1 MVTANEVYR
10 DYETDGVPSSGFH
23 EVKKSDVRRLLTGYE
38 GIINA
43 FLSDGGLIY
52 TSKAALDADLAH
64 GANSSAWVIG
74 DATVA
79 NNGIYRKIGASGVGS
94 WTRVADLPFSF
105 IIASDTGAGTPNA
118 IQATTSIP
126 VSGSALI
133 WTNIFEDNTA
143 SPVTISFN
151 GGSGLTIKTNSGND
165 VAPGGLVAGMIVL
178 GIVSASTF
186 RLVSDQASAAVLAD
200 AENFANIALAA
211 ANNNL
216 AFATRADAAATT
228 IGAAI
233 HSLVL
238 KGGAEEG
245 DGDGGLFR
253 DTATGS
259 PDTFTSNSGTR
270 TWYRVADIGFGR
282 INIGAQ
288 PGPKSIEYFNSSLTR
303 CSAGNHTVDFN
314 ALQAGLN
321 SEYAVD
327 IGGQKL
333 EIEETVV
340 ITKQESMLMSSI
352 THQRNGSGDVR
363 RAGNIRVEDDTLPVL
378 FDVQTYNARFDGIR
392 INCLSTNTTTRHF
405 NFSRPT
411 NVSDIDASIKRCVF
425 EYGLSVLRTYGRGMQ
440 VNDCEVV
447 GTSDMAFELE
457 WNPSWVSNGQSN
469 DQNGTAQRAYTFT
482 QIRQHGCK
490 GLVKNVGTFKKQI
503 SDILISDIQGDTGGV
518 IFEGVL
524 KNSLINNIH
533 SWMHPVSA
541 DQIILHGGSQYSTIN
556 NFNCG
561 GFYQASPLVDR
572 TPNRFFNI
580 QPTDTDPI
588 LGIVFSN
595 GVTGPTNTSSRITGG
610 GKCDITFD
618 NVSFVDVGMIDS
630 PNEWI
635 FVAASGGT
643 IVDFQVRLRNCRFRA
658 SQDASPP
665 ATIIGGNQNA
675 LIKVYKD
682 FMTTQDGVSAA
693 WTAPSMTL
701 ITS

>member
-1 MVTANEVYR
+1 MAFSPNAETVFADGPFGSPLQPSKPEIRALLTQ
-10 DYETDGVPSSGFH
+10 YETAIDAYSSGAGSIA
-23 EVKKSDVRRLLTGYE
+23 KSTRALL
-38 GIINA
+38 
-43 FLSDGGLIY
+43 F
-52 TSKAALDADLAH
+52 ADLAH
-64 GANSSAWVIG
+64 AADVTAWVYA

-79 NNGIYRKIGASGVGS
+79 YNGIYRKSGASGAGS
-94 WTRVADLPFSF
+94 WSLILPLPFSF
-105 IIASDTGAGTPNA
+105 IVASDVGDGTPNA
-118 IQATTSIP
+118 ILATTSIP
-126 VSGSALI
+126 VSSSALVMM
-133 WTNIFEDNTA
+133 NVFEANTA
-143 SPVTISFN
+143 SPVTVSFN
-151 GGSGLTIKTNSGND
+151 GGSALTIKTNTGND
-165 VAPGGLVAGMIVL
+165 VAAGGLVAGMRLL
-178 GIVSASTF
+178 GMISGSTF
-186 RLVSDQASAAVLAD
+186 RLVSDQVSAAIIA
-200 AENFANIALAA
+200 ASENFANIALAA

-216 AFATRADAAATT
+216 AFATRALA
-228 IGAAI
+228 GAANIDGSI
-233 HSLVL
+233 HSIAL
-238 KGGAEEG
+238 KGNAAEG

-259 PDTFTSNSGTR
+259 PDTFTSNNGAR

-303 CSAGNHTVDFN
+303 CSAGNHAVDFN

-333 EIEETVV
+333 EIEDTVV

-363 RAGNIRVEDDTLPVL
+363 RAGNIRVEDDALPVL

-440 VNDCEVV
+440 VDDCEVV

-457 WNPSWVSNGQSN
+457 WNPSWVSSGQSN

-524 KNSLINNIH
+524 KHSLINNIH
-533 SWMHPVSA
+533 SWVHPVSA

-580 QPTDTDPI
+580 QPTDADPI

-643 IVDFQVRLRNCRFRA
+643 IADFQIRLKNCRFRA
-658 SQDASPP
+658 AQDASPP
-665 ATIIGGNQNA
+665 GTIVGGNQNA

-682 FMTTQDGVSAA
+682 FMTTQDGVSAG
-693 WTAPSMTL
+693 WTAPSQTL
-701 ITS
+701 ITA

>member
-1 MVTANEVYR
+1 MVESASTIWR
-10 DYETDGVPSSGFH
+10 DYVTDGVPSSGAH
-23 EVKKSDVRRLLTGYE
+23 KPVKARIREWAERQET
-38 GIINA
+38 
-43 FLSDGGLIY
+43 
-52 TSKAALDADLAH
+52 
-64 GANSSAWVIG
+64 GANGWSYNTKAL
-74 DATVA
+74 AQA
-79 NNGIYRKIGASGVGS
+79 ASV
-94 WTRVADLPFSF
+94 P
-105 IIASDTGAGTPNA
+105 
-118 IQATTSIP
+118 
-126 VSGSALI
+126 
-133 WTNIFEDNTA
+133 
-143 SPVTISFN
+143 
-151 GGSGLTIKTNSGND
+151 
-165 VAPGGLVAGMIVL
+165 
-178 GIVSASTF
+178 
-186 RLVSDQASAAVLAD
+186 AAVHV
-200 AENFANIALAA
+200 I
-211 ANNNL
+211 NL
-216 AFATRADAAATT
+216 
-228 IGAAI
+228 
-233 HSLVL
+233 L
-238 KGGAEEG
+238 GGTSVG
-245 DGDGGLFR
+245 DGLGGMYI
-253 DTATGS
+253 DTNNGS
-259 PDTFTSNSGTR
+259 PDTFTSTAPNAR

-282 INIGAQ
+282 INIGAI

-333 EIEETVV
+333 EIEDTVV

-363 RAGNIRVEDDTLPVL
+363 RAGNIRVEDDALPVL

-392 INCLSTNTTTRHF
+392 INCLPTNTTTRHF

-411 NVSDIDASIKRCVF
+411 NVNDVDASIKRCVF

-447 GTSDMAFELE
+447 GTEDMAFELE

-524 KNSLINNIH
+524 KHSLINNIH
-533 SWMHPVSA
+533 SWAHPVSA
-541 DQIILHGGSQYSTIN
+541 EQLILHGGSQYSTIN

-561 GFYQASPLVDR
+561 GFYSAGPPVVDR

-580 QPTDTDPI
+580 QPTDTDPV

-595 GVTGPTNTSSRITGG
+595 GVTGPTNSSSRITGG

-643 IVDFQVRLRNCRFRA
+643 IVDFQIRLKNCRFRA

-665 ATIIGGNQNA
+665 GFIVGGNQNA
-675 LIKVYKD
+675 LIKVYRD
-682 FMTTQDGVSAA
+682 FMTTQDGMSVT
-693 WTAPSMTL
+693 WTAPTMTL
-701 ITS
+701 VTS

>member
-1 MVTANEVYR
+1 MAFSPNAETVFADGPFGSPLQPSKPEIRALLTQ
-10 DYETDGVPSSGFH
+10 YETAIDAYSSGAGSIA
-23 EVKKSDVRRLLTGYE
+23 KSTRALL
-38 GIINA
+38 
-43 FLSDGGLIY
+43 F
-52 TSKAALDADLAH
+52 ADLAH
-64 GANSSAWVIG
+64 AADVTAWVYA

-79 NNGIYRKIGASGVGS
+79 YNGIYRKSGASGAGS
-94 WTRVADLPFSF
+94 WSLILPLPFSF
-105 IIASDTGAGTPNA
+105 IVASDVGDGTPNA
-118 IQATTSIP
+118 ILATTSIP
-126 VSGSALI
+126 VSSSALVMM
-133 WTNIFEDNTA
+133 NVFEANTA
-143 SPVTISFN
+143 SPVTVSFN
-151 GGSGLTIKTNSGND
+151 GGSALTIKTNTGND
-165 VAPGGLVAGMIVL
+165 VVAGGLVAGMRLL
-178 GIVSASTF
+178 GMISGSTF
-186 RLVSDQASAAVLAD
+186 RLVSDQVSAAIIA
-200 AENFANIALAA
+200 ASENFANIALAA

-216 AFATRADAAATT
+216 AFATRALA
-228 IGAAI
+228 GAANIDGSI
-233 HSLVL
+233 HSIAL
-238 KGGAEEG
+238 KGNAAEG

-259 PDTFTSNSGTR
+259 PDTFTSNNGAR

-303 CSAGNHTVDFN
+303 CSAGNHAVDFN

-333 EIEETVV
+333 EIEDTVV

-363 RAGNIRVEDDTLPVL
+363 RAGNIRVEDDALPVL

-524 KNSLINNIH
+524 KHSLINNIH
-533 SWMHPVSA
+533 SWAHPVSA

-580 QPTDTDPI
+580 QPTDADPI

-643 IVDFQVRLRNCRFRA
+643 IADFQIRLKNCRFRA
-658 SQDASPP
+658 AQDASPP
-665 ATIIGGNQNA
+665 GTIVGGNQNA

-682 FMTTQDGVSAA
+682 FMTTQDGVSAG
-693 WTAPSMTL
+693 WTAPSQTL
-701 ITS
+701 ITA